1 MALFVSGLAIAPTM
15 ITTMALIEAHVPH
28 AKLTEGMTWIST
40 GLAVG
45 IAVGSSVTGWV
56 VDTAG
61 AQTGYVV
68 SVSAGVAAAAVAFA
82 GYRRLT
88 RPAQGRCQQSMG
100 TATAG
105 QSSKE
110 RTAWHNWAGNITAT
124 PARTVTPASVGELQE
139 TVRRAA
145 EDGLRVKAVGTGH
158 SFTAAAAT
166 DGVLVRPQALAGIRS
181 IDRAAGTVTV
191 AAGTV
196 LKDLNQALAAAGLS
210 LTNMGDIMEQT
221 VSGATSTGTHGTG
234 RDSASIAAQIR
245 GLELVTADGRLLT
258 CSEKENPE
266 VFAAARLG
274 IGALG
279 IVTAITFAVEP
290 IFFLTAREE
299 PMGFDRVTAEFEE
312 HFAENEHF
320 EFYWFPHTGNCN
332 TKRNNRS
339 QGPAAPPGPVSA
351 WIEDELLSNGLFQA
365 VNSLGRAVPAT
376 IPSIA
381 RVASRAL
388 SARTY
393 TDIPYKVFTSPAGCA
408 SWRWSTPSRAG
419 RSSRRCGSCGRWS
432 TARGCGSASPWRC
445 GRPRRT
451 TSRCRRPP
459 GATRRT
465 SRCTCT
471 RTPRTAPTSPRPR
484 PSSPRTAAVRTGARC
499 TRGTPGTSRRPTRVS
514 ASSSRCATAWTPT
527 GSSATTTCGASWGTE
542 SVRCQGTFCR
552 AAGCEAFGP
561 VVGAGGVGG
570 GDALG
575 VSFDGEAPG
584 VGSVEAS
591 GFPEPEGLGPGLGLR
606 PPDEDEGL
614 GDVPGPGVRPPLSS
628 PFFSSAPGSWWGGVG
643 RSWPTLRVPPEKSVP
658 PPSLTE
664 VPAMAS

>member
-1 MALFVSGLAIAPTM
+1 
-15 ITTMALIEAHVPH
+15 
-28 AKLTEGMTWIST
+28 
-40 GLAVG
+40 
-45 IAVGSSVTGWV
+45 
-56 VDTAG
+56 
-61 AQTGYVV
+61 
-68 SVSAGVAAAAVAFA
+68 
-82 GYRRLT
+82 
-88 RPAQGRCQQSMG
+88 MG

-105 QSSKE
+105 QSSRE

-166 DGVLVRPQALAGIRS
+166 DGVLVRPQAMTGIRS

-196 LKDLNQALAAAGLS
+196 MKDLNQALAAAGLS

-393 TDIPYKVFTSPAGCA
+393 TDIPYKVFTSPRRVRFVEMEYALPRGQVVEA
-408 SWRWSTPSRAG
+408 LRELRAMVD
-419 RSSRRCGSCGRWS
+419 RSGLRISF
-432 TARGCGSASPWRC
+432 PVEV
-445 GRPRRT
+445 
-451 TSRCRRPP
+451 
-459 GATRRT
+459 
-465 SRCTCT
+465 
-471 RTPRTAPTSPRPR
+471 RTAPADDITLSTASGRDTAYIAVHMYKSTPYHAYF
-484 PSSPRTAAVRTGARC
+484 TAAEAIFTAHGGRPHWGKVH
-499 TRGTPGTSRRPTRVS
+499 TRDAGYFAEAYPRFGEFLALRDRLDPDRVFGNDYLRRV
-514 ASSSRCATAWTPT
+514 
-527 GSSATTTCGASWGTE
+527 
-542 SVRCQGTFCR
+542 
-552 AAGCEAFGP
+552 
-561 VVGAGGVGG
+561 
-570 GDALG
+570 
-575 VSFDGEAPG
+575 
-584 VGSVEAS
+584 
-591 GFPEPEGLGPGLGLR
+591 
-606 PPDEDEGL
+606 L
-614 GDVPGPGVRPPLSS
+614 GD
-628 PFFSSAPGSWWGGVG
+628 
-643 RSWPTLRVPPEKSVP
+643 
-658 PPSLTE
+658 
-664 VPAMAS
+664 